1 LNDTFVKKSKIRD
14 LIYIPHPLAMF
25 NHLQAIIYVIYDQ
38 AHSKIKA
45 LAIKYDREILTLK
58 DGGTLAI
65 EWY

>member
-1 LNDTFVKKSKIRD
+1 M
-14 LIYIPHPLAMF
+14 YIPHPFAIF
-25 NHLQAIIYVIYDQ
+25 NHLQAIIYVLYDQ